1 MSANDR
7 RVLSLKN
14 RPSSDRKTLT
24 ERLHKV
30 MANAGLGS
38 RRMLEKRISEGEVSL
53 NGEKAELGNSV
64 SGSDRVEVDG
74 RQYVVATDL
83 REDAQVIA
91 LNKPEGLLTT
101 RDDPEGRATV
111 FDDLSDPPGARWI
124 AVGRLDINT
133 SGLLLLTTDGELAN
147 ALMHPSSQVDREY
160 LCRVQGDL
168 PDGALNKLQSG
179 IELEDGPARF
189 EQIIAIDSD
198 TSHAWFRVVLR
209 EGRNREVRRM
219 WEALGCDV
227 SRLKRIRY
235 GCIALPRRLKRG
247 DSQPLQA
254 GAVAELRQ
262 LGGIG
267 QPSATLTLKPV
278 SHQRR
283 ARRSQTE
290 IKASDKTPS
299 AWTGSQHNEGRELTA
314 WDRAARPEST
324 GRRGKPGPR
333 RSSGGKEVNGNVLK
347 PDNPSGQNRRKS
359 RRKAAPG
366 QELPSV
372 RTWFA
377 GDGRPGA
384 GKGNTRGDS
393 NRGNSNRGNSGSGK
407 PGPRSGN
414 DNRNSSGPR
423 SGSDNRSGGGNR
435 SSSGNRGGGRN
446 R

>member
-1 MSANDR
+1 MSEHDR
-7 RVLSLKN
+7 SVLSLRK
-14 RPSSDRKTLT
+14 RPKSDREILS

-30 MANAGLGS
+30 LANAGLGS
-38 RRMLEKRISEGEVSL
+38 RRMLEKRIEAGEISL
-53 NGEKAELGNSV
+53 NGEAAEIGNSV
-64 SGSDRVEVDG
+64 SVGDRVELDG

-91 LNKPEGLLTT
+91 YNKPEGLLTT
-101 RDDPEGRATV
+101 RDDPDGRATI
-111 FDDLSDPPGARWI
+111 FDDLADPPGARWI

-147 ALMHPSSQVDREY
+147 ALMHPSSEVDREY
-160 LCRVQGDL
+160 LCRVQGEL
-168 PDGALNKLQSG
+168 PDGALDKLQSG

-189 EQIIAIDSD
+189 EQIIALDSD
-198 TSHAWFRVVLR
+198 TSHSWFRVVIR

-247 DSQPLQA
+247 DNQA
-254 GAVAELRQ
+254 LDAGDINQLRH

-267 QPSATLTLKPV
+267 KPSATLTLKPV

-290 IKASDKTPS
+290 IKPTDQTPS
-299 AWTGSQHNEGRELTA
+299 AWTGTDRSEGRELTA
-314 WDRAARPEST
+314 WDRATRPESS
-324 GRRGKPGPR
+324 GRRGKPAGGR
-333 RSSGGKEVNGNVLK
+333 RSGGKEVNGNLIK
-347 PDNPSGQNRRKS
+347 PDKPSGQNRRKS

-372 RTWFA
+372 RSWFA
-377 GDGRPGA
+377 GDERPGS
-384 GKGNTRGDS
+384 GKGKP
-393 NRGNSNRGNSGSGK
+393 RGNIKRGNSGGGK
-407 PGPRSGN
+407 P
-414 DNRNSSGPR
+414 
-423 SGSDNRSGGGNR
+423 
-435 SSSGNRGGGRN
+435 GNRGGGGRSGGNAGN
-446 R
+446 RSGGKRKPGS